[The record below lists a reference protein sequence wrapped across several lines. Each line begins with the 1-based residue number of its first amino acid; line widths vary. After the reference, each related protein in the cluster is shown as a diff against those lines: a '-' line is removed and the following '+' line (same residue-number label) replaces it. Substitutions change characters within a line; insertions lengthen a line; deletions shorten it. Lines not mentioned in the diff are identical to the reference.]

1 MLFSRKRNLE
11 SIDFKIKN
19 VNNERKTE
27 ARFLGI
33 IIDEKLNWSKHI
45 PAQKSKMSRYLG
57 VMYKLKFS
65 IPLKARLQIYHSF
78 IQSHLNY
85 CSVVWGFSYNSN
97 IEKLLTMQKKGLR
110 SVIPGYVT
118 YFYKNGVL
126 PTGTKPFFKK

>member
-1 MLFSRKRNLE
+1 M
-11 SIDFKIKN
+11 SISSGKN
-19 VNNERKTE
+19 E

-45 PAQKSKMSRYLG
+45 LALKSKMCRYLG

-110 SVIPGYVT
+110 SDIWLCDIFLQKWSAVYWHKTLLQKI
-118 YFYKNGVL
+118 
-126 PTGTKPFFKK
+126 